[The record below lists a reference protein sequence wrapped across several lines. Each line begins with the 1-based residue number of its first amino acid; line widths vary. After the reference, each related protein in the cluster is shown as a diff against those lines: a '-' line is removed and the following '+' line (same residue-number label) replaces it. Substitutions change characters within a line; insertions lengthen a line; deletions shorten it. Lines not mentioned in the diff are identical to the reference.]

1 MAKKNDKANPEKDQE
16 AEASVESTDSLAPAL
31 LKGAFVGRPET
42 KSMGARHGKLTGK
55 ESSVTPGTWETREEM
70 FERLNSLYNIEET
83 EHNFVDAAGDF
94 GKDNEL
100 RKNAPRF
107 ESVKDPSKKKKSRPG
122 PKQRA
127 RLKAQREAAEKGDQ
141 PEESVDEPAPE
152 DAEPV
157 EDKPDESPV
166 VEEEKDEP
174 ASETPEASESQE
186 DEDPKAKKKQSKKAE
201 K

>member
-1 MAKKNDKANPEKDQE
+1 MAKKTNKENPEEDQE

-55 ESSVTPGTWETREEM
+55 ESGASPGTWETREEM

-83 EHNFVDAAGDF
+83 EHNFIEAGGEF
-94 GKDNEL
+94 GKDAEL

-127 RLKAQREAAEKGDQ
+127 RLKAQREAEAINDSMDEEKAEAEDQ
-141 PEESVDEPAPE
+141 PDEVSPEAPE
-152 DAEPV
+152 PKELEAV
-157 EDKPDESPV
+157 EETQSPEADNKDESEV
-166 VEEEKDEP
+166 
-174 ASETPEASESQE
+174 
-186 DEDPKAKKKQSKKAE
+186 EDPKAKKSKKPKSE